1 MIVNYVPY
9 ILKILTICAILTKNL
24 DSRHLHKLNYR
35 YTFTNMRHNKLSVFL
50 TICWGSKQIA
60 DGRITT
66 PNDSAGPTIAWI
78 DTAKIKISWYS
89 NPCAVLVT
97 KYSTVMWVKWWRTN
111 TGSATTTSRITLSL
125 IHYLRRFTGAKR

>member
-24 DSRHLHKLNYR
+24 DSRHLYKLNYR

-78 DTAKIKISWYS
+78 DTAKIKISYS
-89 NPCAVLVT
+89 NPCAVLVM

-125 IHYLRRFTGAKR
+125 IHYLRCFTGAKR